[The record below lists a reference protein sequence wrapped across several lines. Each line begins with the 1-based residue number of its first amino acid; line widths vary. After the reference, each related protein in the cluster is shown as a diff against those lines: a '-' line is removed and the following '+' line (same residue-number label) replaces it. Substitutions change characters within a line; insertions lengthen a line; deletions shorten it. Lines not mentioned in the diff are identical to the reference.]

1 MGDKNTS
8 VKSKKLKGW
17 ELLLAIAICI
27 IVIVIFFSGF
37 SGINLGSKPDYVSS
51 ESFESYKKNLEH
63 KVEEVVG
70 AIEGVGRVEVAI
82 TLDGTVEKV
91 YAYETKTTSTGSVS
105 EIVFSN
111 GTPVVIKEV
120 PPTVKGVVIVAGGAD
135 NAIVKLNILRAVTVL
150 LDVDFNKIEVIK
162 YK

>member
-63 KVEEVVG
+63 KV
-70 AIEGVGRVEVAI
+70 
-82 TLDGTVEKV
+82 KN
-91 YAYETKTTSTGSVS
+91 SVS
-105 EIVFSN
+105 LSHS
-111 GTPVVIKEV
+111 
-120 PPTVKGVVIVAGGAD
+120 
-135 NAIVKLNILRAVTVL
+135 
-150 LDVDFNKIEVIK
+150 
-162 YK
+162 